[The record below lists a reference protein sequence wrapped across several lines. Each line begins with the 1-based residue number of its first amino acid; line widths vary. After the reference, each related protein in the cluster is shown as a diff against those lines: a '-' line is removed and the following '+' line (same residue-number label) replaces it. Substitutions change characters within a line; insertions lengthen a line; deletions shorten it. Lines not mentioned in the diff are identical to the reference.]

1 MKKNNQKLLYLPS
14 HLRDSRVCSTLSDN
28 LREQYGTRSCR
39 LVKGDT
45 VRVVRGEYSGIEG
58 KVEKVNTQRSTLSI
72 EGIQREKVK
81 GGNVKVQIHS
91 SNLIITGL
99 NLDDKYRK
107 NKLQNNVKQSK
118 ENADQSDNQ
127 KRTKKKKQNE
137 EVKKKQNEEV
147 KE

>member
-1 MKKNNQKLLYLPS
+1 MKKNNPKLLHLPS
-14 HLRDSRVCSTLSDN
+14 HLRDKRIGSTLSDN

-39 LVKGDT
+39 LIKGDT

-58 KVEKVNTQRSTLSI
+58 KVEKVNTKRGTLSI

-107 NKLQNNVKQSK
+107 NKLQNIVRQSN
-118 ENADQSDNQ
+118 ETAAQSVDDE
-127 KRTKKKKQNE
+127 KRTEKKQKE
-137 EVKKKQNEEV
+137 EAEE
-147 KE
+147 

>member
-1 MKKNNQKLLYLPS
+1 MKKNNPKLLHLPS
-14 HLRDSRVCSTLSDN
+14 HLRDKRIGSTLSDN

-39 LVKGDT
+39 LIKGDT

-58 KVEKVNTQRSTLSI
+58 KVEKVNTKRGTLSI

-81 GGNVKVQIHS
+81 GGNVKVRIHS

-107 NKLQNNVKQSK
+107 NKLQNIVRQSN
-118 ENADQSDNQ
+118 ETAAQPVDDQ
-127 KRTKKKKQNE
+127 KRTEKKQKE
-137 EVKKKQNEEV
+137 EAEE
-147 KE
+147 

>member
-1 MKKNNQKLLYLPS
+1 MKKNNQKLLYLSS
-14 HLRDSRVCSTLSDN
+14 HLRDTRVCSTLTDN

-58 KVEKVNTQRSTLSI
+58 KVEKVNTQRSSLSI

-107 NKLQNNVKQSK
+107 NKLQNKVKQSK

-137 EVKKKQNEEV
+137 EVKE
-147 KE
+147 

>member
-1 MKKNNQKLLYLPS
+1 MKKNNPKLLHLPS
-14 HLRDSRVCSTLSDN
+14 HLRDKRIGSTLSDN

-39 LVKGDT
+39 LIKGDT

-58 KVEKVNTQRSTLSI
+58 KVEKVNTKRGTLSI

-107 NKLQNNVKQSK
+107 NKLQNIVRQSN
-118 ENADQSDNQ
+118 ETAAQSVDDQ
-127 KRTKKKKQNE
+127 KRTEKKQKE
-137 EVKKKQNEEV
+137 EAEE
-147 KE
+147 

>member
-1 MKKNNQKLLYLPS
+1 MKKNNQKLLYLPI
-14 HLRDSRVCSTLSDN
+14 HLRDSRVCSTLSEN

-39 LVKGDT
+39 LIKGDT

-91 SNLIITGL
+91 SNLIIIGL

-107 NKLQNNVKQSK
+107 NKLQNKVKQSK
-118 ENADQSDNQ
+118 ENPDQSGNK
-127 KRTKKKKQNE
+127 KRTKKKKQKE
-137 EVKKKQNEEV
+137 EA

>member
-1 MKKNNQKLLYLPS
+1 MSKNNPKLLYLPS
-14 HLRDSRVCSTLSDN
+14 HLRDSRVGSTLSDN

-39 LVKGDT
+39 LVKGDN

-58 KVEKVNTQRSTLSI
+58 KVEKVNTQRGTLSI

-107 NKLQNNVKQSK
+107 NKLERNLNRSK
-118 ENADQSDNQ
+118 ENADYSDSQ
-127 KRTKKKKQNE
+127 KRRKKKQ
-137 EVKKKQNEEV
+137 KQEA

>member
-1 MKKNNQKLLYLPS
+1 MTKNNSKVLYLPS
-14 HLRDSRVCSTLSDN
+14 HLRDSRVGSTLSDD

-58 KVEKVNTQRSTLSI
+58 KVEKVNMLRGTLSI

-99 NLDDKYRK
+99 NLNDKYRK
-107 NKLQNNVKQSK
+107 NKLQNNLNRSK
-118 ENADQSDNQ
+118 ENADQFDNQ
-127 KRTKKKKQNE
+127 KRTKKKQKQ
-137 EVKKKQNEEV
+137 EV

>member
-1 MKKNNQKLLYLPS
+1 MKKNNPKLLHLPS
-14 HLRDSRVCSTLSDN
+14 HLRDKRIGSTLSDN

-39 LVKGDT
+39 LIKGDT

-58 KVEKVNTQRSTLSI
+58 KVEKVNTKRGTLSI

-118 ENADQSDNQ
+118 ENADQSDKQ

-137 EVKKKQNEEV
+137 ED